1 MAIRYDLD
9 MTNHLAL
16 DCDTAAVLHRHT
28 MRWAAV
34 DARLRRERLAGAPV
48 ALRLDAPPQADKPAT
63 LELDLGFEH
72 GEAFAGSDEADD
84 DSFVVVLEAR

>member
-16 DCDTAAVLHRHT
+16 DCETAAALHRHT

-34 DARLRRERLAGAPV
+34 DARLRRERLAGAT
-48 ALRLDAPPQADKPAT
+48 RLAPPAQPDKPES

-72 GEAFAGSDEADD
+72 GEAFAGRDESDD
-84 DSFVVVLEAR
+84 DSFVVVLEGN